1 VEALGNTR
9 RRCPLFAE
17 PNPSD
22 LTPEQR
28 LRELASLFATAILRL
43 HEQDPAAF
51 ENSRESLPN
60 RLAVRPEPSVT
71 VHTG

>member
-1 VEALGNTR
+1 M
-9 RRCPLFAE
+9 FAE
-17 PNPSD
+17 SDPSD
-22 LTPEQR
+22 LTPDQR

-43 HEQDPAAF
+43 REQEPEAF
-51 ENSRESLPN
+51 ENSSKSLPN